1 MTDEQTAL
9 ARRAV
14 ACMYWEWMDGMAVVF
29 PDGMKNR
36 VTHVECGDVGYGIE
50 FYPSRMADRMIGDSS
65 CIQWREY
72 EMLPDLTDPA
82 TLGCLLALVR
92 EAYRDPSKLWEGYV
106 EVRRDHRTIFYVMGF
121 HHDAGCLVEDIL
133 AWGCTEVEALVCA
146 LETAP

>member
-1 MTDEQTAL
+1 MTDDRLLAL

-14 ACMYWEWMDGMAVVF
+14 ESHRWRWMPGMLRLDGYRACHRIVPRALNPAE
-29 PDGMKNR
+29 
-36 VTHVECGDVGYGIE
+36 DV
-50 FYPSRMADRMIGDSS
+50 
-65 CIQWREY
+65 
-72 EMLPDLTDPA
+72 PDLTDPA

-92 EAYRDPSKLWEGYV
+92 EAYRDPSKLWEGHV